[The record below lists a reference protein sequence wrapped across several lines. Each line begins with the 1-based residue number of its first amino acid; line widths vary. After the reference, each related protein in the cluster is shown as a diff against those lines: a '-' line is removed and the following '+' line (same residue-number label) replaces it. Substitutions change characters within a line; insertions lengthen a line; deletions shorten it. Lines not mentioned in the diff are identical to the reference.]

1 MTVPSELSCSSQQS
15 IFITQGHAELRLSHQ
30 KHRHRVAWLDTP
42 ERLLDVS
49 RKWFLKINL
58 QLCILTCHRGEAPSL
73 LSMRVMKH
81 CPVKYKCS
89 ICFLVPQRC
98 FHAGEAHSLETSGN
112 TSHTVSVPEAPTL
125 LSVFVFLIKLDI
137 VLFFLMFGWWWFFSF
152 AVSVVLWVWA
162 VCFFSFVLRH
172 LGVLFLYFFC
182 SFPLLNFSASLATVL
197 WQRYPDWSKHLLLF
211 CFFFFPYFTSIN
223 LPFCC
228 TSFFPLH
235 INFLYGGKKYFGGA
249 FSFLIVAESAAQKK
263 PISTE

>member
-162 VCFFSFVLRH
+162 VWFFSFVLRH

-197 WQRYPDWSKHLLLF
+197 WQRYPDWSKHFLLF
-211 CFFFFPYFTSIN
+211 CFFFSLF
-223 LPFCC
+223 
-228 TSFFPLH
+228 H
-235 INFLYGGKKYFGGA
+235 IY
-249 FSFLIVAESAAQKK
+249 
-263 PISTE
+263 

>member
-112 TSHTVSVPEAPTL
+112 TSHTVSVLKPPRFSVCLSFWSNLTL
-125 LSVFVFLIKLDI
+125 FC
-137 VLFFLMFGWWWFFSF
+137 FS
-152 AVSVVLWVWA
+152 W
-162 VCFFSFVLRH
+162 C
-172 LGVLFLYFFC
+172 LGGGGF
-182 SFPLLNFSASLATVL
+182 FPLLF
-197 WQRYPDWSKHLLLF
+197 R
-211 CFFFFPYFTSIN
+211 
-223 LPFCC
+223 
-228 TSFFPLH
+228 
-235 INFLYGGKKYFGGA
+235 
-249 FSFLIVAESAAQKK
+249 
-263 PISTE
+263 

>member
-137 VLFFLMFGWWWFFSF
+137 VLFFLMFGWWWFFF
-152 AVSVVLWVWA
+152 LCCFGSVVGVGCVVFFL
-162 VCFFSFVLRH
+162 CFKAFGCPFSLFFVRFPCWTS
-172 LGVLFLYFFC
+172 VL
-182 SFPLLNFSASLATVL
+182 
-197 WQRYPDWSKHLLLF
+197 H
-211 CFFFFPYFTSIN
+211 
-223 LPFCC
+223 
-228 TSFFPLH
+228 
-235 INFLYGGKKYFGGA
+235 
-249 FSFLIVAESAAQKK
+249 
-263 PISTE
+263 